1 MNCAA
6 LIPVIFLMTIA
17 EMKGG
22 AIAMHT
28 NKLDITPKYEYDKD
42 RIREDAD
49 TVTVAREI
57 GMNINEQDVVSGRKN
72 IGILCPD
79 QNHVDQ
85 HFGNCYIKPN
95 GQYICQSCCASG
107 DVFDLVMRFCKVSFY
122 DALEIVADICG
133 GRERYQLNNKDN
145 IPRHRRYPLTQKE
158 CELIGLYNTKVYSSV
173 RTTMNPR
180 DLKKGERLNI
190 LDCNEDEIP
199 IYLVERC
206 VDKNPLMTLMM
217 EDYECYYRLVTE
229 KAKETIQFA
238 KQQISILSK
247 VKDGE
252 LFMPMYRQEIKNI
265 ERIMLKHFPKRQWS
279 ISQAA

>member
-1 MNCAA
+1 M
-6 LIPVIFLMTIA
+6 
-17 EMKGG
+17 MKKNSIYQSKKIIEERTSE
-22 AIAMHT
+22 AIGTAFT
-28 NKLDITPKYEYDKD
+28 SIDIKQTGEDYEVQGIICRFKKV
-42 RIREDAD
+42 AKV
-49 TVTVAREI
+49 TVTVNSNYEI
-57 GMNINEQDVVSGRKN
+57 KFWSLSGNTIEMVRSLIGEIDLGNIVSVSDPCYDRSIWCRTTLKDVMPGRWKVFAC
-72 IGILCPD
+72 IDTLDSWGRR
-79 QNHVDQ
+79 
-85 HFGNCYIKPN
+85 CYI
-95 GQYICQSCCASG
+95 I
-107 DVFDLVMRFCKVSFY
+107 
-122 DALEIVADICG
+122 
-133 GRERYQLNNKDN
+133 
-145 IPRHRRYPLTQKE
+145 
-158 CELIGLYNTKVYSSV
+158 ELYHESIQDSRIDENAWKTYSSV

-279 ISQAA
+279 VSQAA